1 MSKFSLA
8 AILFFIRC
16 YHLIFNIFSIFVD
29 KYISNRVWI
38 HIILSIQTNL
48 ILDMDYATK
57 SFYVKMRLSFRQ
69 NINVWMILL
78 Q

>member
-8 AILFFIRC
+8 TILFFIRC

-29 KYISNRVWI
+29 KHISNRIWI

-48 ILDMDYATK
+48 ILDMV
-57 SFYVKMRLSFRQ
+57 YVAK
-69 NINVWMILL
+69 
-78 Q
+78 

>member
-29 KYISNRVWI
+29 KYISNRIWI

-48 ILDMDYATK
+48 ILDMV
-57 SFYVKMRLSFRQ
+57 YVAK
-69 NINVWMILL
+69 
-78 Q
+78 